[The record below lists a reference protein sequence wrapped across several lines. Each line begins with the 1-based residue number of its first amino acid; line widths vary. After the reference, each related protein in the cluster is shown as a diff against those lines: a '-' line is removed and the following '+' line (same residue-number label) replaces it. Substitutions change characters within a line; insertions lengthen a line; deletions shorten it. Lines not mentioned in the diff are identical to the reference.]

1 MNTEKRQNVMNR
13 SKPKALWKVIFLDLL
28 VGALT
33 LGLVV
38 FFQIGLPFLQGKL
51 RSADLQAARE
61 AAQAVPPAV
70 SVAPVTATPSPVL
83 ETPAVEI
90 PAVQSAAEST
100 PEPTAEPTPEPTPD
114 TRTPWQIRFAD
125 QFTDEVVITENS
137 YTSPQVSIHVE
148 TKEFGEGYDK
158 SVYHVADIYVA
169 SLDNFRTYTAYGQME
184 PWVTQDPMEMDADA
198 HAILAISGDYF
209 CYQSF
214 GFLVRNG
221 QVYRGD
227 QTYCDLCVLYENG
240 EMACYRREDYLVED
254 IMRRGV
260 VQAWNFGPSLL
271 DEDGKL
277 EEDYMERLSKDEKAS
292 VAIAMPNP
300 RSAVGYYEP
309 GHYVFVV
316 VDGRQEGY
324 SKGMTI
330 PELAS
335 VFRDLGCK
343 VAYNLD
349 GGGSALMTFLHERYS
364 NQSNLAEREL
374 GDMLI
379 VTETGWEDKR

>member
-61 AAQAVPPAV
+61 AAQAAPPAV

-214 GFLVRNG
+214 GFLVN
-221 QVYRGD
+221 
-227 QTYCDLCVLYENG
+227 
-240 EMACYRREDYLVED
+240 
-254 IMRRGV
+254 
-260 VQAWNFGPSLL
+260 
-271 DEDGKL
+271 
-277 EEDYMERLSKDEKAS
+277 
-292 VAIAMPNP
+292 
-300 RSAVGYYEP
+300 
-309 GHYVFVV
+309 
-316 VDGRQEGY
+316 
-324 SKGMTI
+324 
-330 PELAS
+330 
-335 VFRDLGCK
+335 LG
-343 VAYNLD
+343 
-349 GGGSALMTFLHERYS
+349 
-364 NQSNLAEREL
+364 
-374 GDMLI
+374 
-379 VTETGWEDKR
+379 

>member
-1 MNTEKRQNVMNR
+1 MKQ
-13 SKPKALWKVIFLDLL
+13 SKPKALWKVIFTDLL
-28 VGALT
+28 VGALA

-38 FFQIGLPFLQGKL
+38 FFQIGLPYLQGKI
-51 RSADLQAARE
+51 RSADLRAARE
-61 AAQAVPPAV
+61 AAQTAPPAESAVPAED
-70 SVAPVTATPSPVL
+70 TPSPAP

-90 PAVQSAAEST
+90 PVVQRT
-100 PEPTAEPTPEPTPD
+100 PEPTPEPTPD
-114 TRTPWQIRFAD
+114 TRTEWQIRFAD
-125 QFTDEVVITENS
+125 QFTDEVVITDHS
-137 YTSPQVSIHVE
+137 YTSPQVAIHVDTRE
-148 TKEFGEGYDK
+148 YGEGEEK

-221 QVYRGD
+221 QIYRDD
-227 QTYCDLCVLYENG
+227 QTYCDLCVLYESG

-254 IMRRGV
+254 IMSRGV

-271 DEDGKL
+271 DENGLL

-300 RSAVGYYEP
+300 RSALGYYEP

-316 VDGRQEGY
+316 VDGRQDGY
-324 SKGMTI
+324 SRGMTI

-364 NQSNLAEREL
+364 SQSNLADREL

>member
-1 MNTEKRQNVMNR
+1 M
-13 SKPKALWKVIFLDLL
+13 
-28 VGALT
+28 
-33 LGLVV
+33 
-38 FFQIGLPFLQGKL
+38 
-51 RSADLQAARE
+51 
-61 AAQAVPPAV
+61 
-70 SVAPVTATPSPVL
+70 
-83 ETPAVEI
+83 
-90 PAVQSAAEST
+90 
-100 PEPTAEPTPEPTPD
+100 
-114 TRTPWQIRFAD
+114 
-125 QFTDEVVITENS
+125 
-137 YTSPQVSIHVE
+137 
-148 TKEFGEGYDK
+148 
-158 SVYHVADIYVA
+158 
-169 SLDNFRTYTAYGQME
+169 
-184 PWVTQDPMEMDADA
+184 
-198 HAILAISGDYF
+198 
-209 CYQSF
+209 
-214 GFLVRNG
+214 
-221 QVYRGD
+221 
-227 QTYCDLCVLYENG
+227 
-240 EMACYRREDYLVED
+240 ED
-254 IMRRGV
+254 ILSRGV

-271 DEDGKL
+271 DENGRL